1 MDTKPPTRRVT
12 VFSAHVDPAT
22 ASTHTLPIRLAFSP
36 FNSGDWRITYAPPP
50 TKNGRFE
57 PAAVKLR
64 WDRVD
69 VEPDLC
75 NARLAVEADG
85 EVHSVEMPLASQRA
99 CEWIVLVG
107 RPTTRLRVVLE
118 VDKPHEEP
126 AAVDRV
132 MAMIDQPQVIDVC
145 LTFPGDRRTLFASS
159 ALLAT
164 ASPWWAECL
173 SARGFRE
180 ETMSMAHTPA
190 EPGWPDS
197 DCSDDDDDDE
207 VSSRGR
213 RTPALGRKVVADL
226 AQLSIPASPP
236 PSPPTRSRPLIPPH
250 MRVVPIVGTA
260 YRTYRAYL
268 AWLYTGT
275 VAFAPLSSSFQY
287 PSSPPSSSSSLPSR
301 TSPSSASTQRR
312 AALAPLRTL
321 HPSRPHPVSPKSL
334 YRLAHFL
341 DTPSLAAQCLAA
353 LTDALTVDNVAHELL
368 APPAMGEVYDD
379 VWNVE
384 AGFAEEAW
392 DDVRGSEAMRDAAER
407 MKGEGGA
414 GPHELAT
421 LLRLSGIKT

>member
-12 VFSAHVDPAT
+12 IFTAHVDPAA
-22 ASTHTLPIRLAFSP
+22 ASTHIVPIRLAFPP
-36 FNSGDWRITYAPPP
+36 FSTGDWRITYAPPP
-50 TKNGRFE
+50 LKPSLYA

-64 WDRVD
+64 WAGVN

-75 NARLAVEADG
+75 NARLAVEVDG

-107 RPTTRLRVVLE
+107 RPTNKLRVVLE
-118 VDKPHEEP
+118 FDKPHEEP
-126 AAVDRV
+126 TAVERV
-132 MAMIDQPQVIDVC
+132 MAMIDQPQVIDIC
-145 LTFPGDRRTLFASS
+145 LTFPGDHRTLFASS
-159 ALLAT
+159 ALLAA

-173 SARGFRE
+173 SSRGFRE

-197 DCSDDDDDDE
+197 DCEEDEDDE
-207 VSSRGR
+207 DESLLRGR

-226 AQLSIPASPP
+226 AALSIPASPP

-250 MRVVPIVGTA
+250 MRVVPIVGTT

-268 AWLYTGT
+268 AWLCTGT
-275 VAFAPLSSSFQY
+275 VDFAPLTSSFQY
-287 PSSPPSSSSSLPSR
+287 PS
-301 TSPSSASTQRR
+301 TSPSSPSAQRR
-312 AALAPLRTL
+312 AALAPLGSL

-341 DTPSLAAQCLAA
+341 DTPSLAQQCLAA
-353 LTDALTVDNVAHELL
+353 LAERLTVDNVAHELF
-368 APPAMGEVYDD
+368 APPALGEVYDD
-379 VWNVE
+379 VWDVE
-384 AGFAEEAW
+384 VRFAEECW
-392 DDVRGSEAMRDAAER
+392 DDVRGSEAMREQAER

-421 LLRLSGIKT
+421 LLRLSGIKA